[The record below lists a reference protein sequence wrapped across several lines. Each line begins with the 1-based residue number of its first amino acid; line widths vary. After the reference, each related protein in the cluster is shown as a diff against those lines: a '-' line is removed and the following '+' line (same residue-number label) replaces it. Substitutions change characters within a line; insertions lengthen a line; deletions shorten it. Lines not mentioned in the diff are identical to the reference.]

1 MHDSDDE
8 RAPFLH
14 AADSALSPEQK
25 RLTTRTILLYAAPSF
40 ALTVLYGSPYHVF
53 AVKFYVDTLGVRPI
67 SISLATAVLS
77 RAAAHCGPCGLA
89 RSTNPAD
96 IAQQYSLI
104 A

>member
-14 AADSALSPEQK
+14 AADSALSPAQK

-67 SISLATAVLS
+67 SISLATAVA
-77 RAAAHCGPCGLA
+77 RAVCWASGGSQEAASPIGIGKIV
-89 RSTNPAD
+89 R
-96 IAQQYSLI
+96 
-104 A
+104 

>member
-40 ALTVLYGSPYHVF
+40 ALTVL
-53 AVKFYVDTLGVRPI
+53 
-67 SISLATAVLS
+67 
-77 RAAAHCGPCGLA
+77 
-89 RSTNPAD
+89 
-96 IAQQYSLI
+96 
-104 A
+104 